1 MEFTTIFIQ
10 YFFIGILF
18 TSPILVTISLFIIL
32 LGHFV
37 GKIEGWSH
45 INALYY
51 SFITAT
57 TVGYGDFPPRHK
69 RSKMLAIVIAFC
81 GLLLTGIVVAIALH
95 ALDKAF
101 EDSDRITK
109 VMTKYGIP
117 HVESEIKDK

>member
-18 TSPILVTISLFIIL
+18 TSPVLIAISLFIIL

-37 GKIEGWSH
+37 GKIEGWSRFDT
-45 INALYY
+45 LYY

-109 VMTKYGIP
+109 VMEKHGRSHI
-117 HVESEIKDK
+117 ESEMKDK